1 MHAPHFNITGIVG
14 ARVGIVAIDK
24 GGNDAGSRLTVVA
37 GGTHGAVIAGPIIG
51 HKLTPGIGVAGIIGA
66 VIAIVAR

>member
-1 MHAPHFNITGIVG
+1 
-14 ARVGIVAIDK
+14 
-24 GGNDAGSRLTVVA
+24 VVA